1 MSKKVS
7 YKNLLKQAISEYDT
21 SKTVQVKGPML
32 DPILSWDGDGELPV
46 YKDAASILERYYF
59 NENAEEPV
67 MVQGFEEDSDLHEAE
82 NMPSDSDKINVGER
96 ESNQDGK
103 EPKTPSEKHG
113 EGPGTQQAGTS
124 NASNIRGDL
133 KNQGEDIAKE
143 DVDYDEDDTLFAED
157 TLADDIELF
166 FSEQNEEAEED
177 DAGLDV
183 DEKMAQKDGE
193 EGAEKDDDDDDEDDE
208 GGDNGKDGKDKEEI
222 EVDESAAYTE
232 EAENAVIE
240 KLIDEMEDLDEMP
253 MTYSKE
259 GPKESGK
266 KQMSYSKEGPAP
278 GMEAPD
284 EKASKD
290 SEQHTYGSGTDQA
303 GTGPGESQIPPRKDQ
318 HDEVVKPK
326 KYSDE
331 PTGNKV
337 AIGDSVDLFDADLDL
352 ELIEALGVEE
362 DAESIE
368 EKEYSGKEVPP
379 KHKYTNEPEKTK
391 MGESSAVPGGPS
403 PRKSQDGEDWEEGR
417 YYEES
422 AMRESFELFK
432 EAIKEDDE
440 SDKKD
445 DDDNIIV

>member
-67 MVQGFEEDSDLHEAE
+67 MV
-82 NMPSDSDKINVGER
+82 
-96 ESNQDGK
+96 
-103 EPKTPSEKHG
+103 
-113 EGPGTQQAGTS
+113 PGTQQAGTS

-193 EGAEKDDDDDDEDDE
+193 EGAENDDDDDEDDE